1 MAKAG
6 VPKIE
11 TTMIIDANGIL
22 SVTSKDL
29 TTGKSSNITIKD
41 RSGLSEADIERM
53 IKEGERAKATDEAA
67 MILI

>member
-1 MAKAG
+1 MAPGG

-29 TTGKSSNITIKD
+29 KTGKAANITIKD

-53 IKEGERAKATDEAA
+53 IRDAEKSKSKDEAA
-67 MILI
+67 

>member
-22 SVTSKDL
+22 NVTSKDL
-29 TTGKSSNITIKD
+29 STGKYANITIKD
-41 RSGLSEADIERM
+41 RSGLSEAEIERM
-53 IKEGERAKATDEAA
+53 INDGEKAKDLNENR
-67 MILI
+67 

>member
-29 TTGKSSNITIKD
+29 STGKYANITIKD
-41 RSGLSEADIERM
+41 RSGLTEAEIERM
-53 IKEGERAKATDEAA
+53 IRDGERAKD
-67 MILI
+67 LDKNR